1 MFGLNITLRIF
12 WQMMRIADFTGLPLK
27 VSIGHPSASLRHH
40 GSTFRADWYSIA
52 ARASMI
58 PTGSPRRILSLT
70 SSKKGSAEQGG
81 GGQQPPVESL
91 GVFIDF
97 WREAVPYIGPPHLVP
112 AKGFDIPSVTP
123 GL

>member
-1 MFGLNITLRIF
+1 
-12 WQMMRIADFTGLPLK
+12 
-27 VSIGHPSASLRHH
+27 
-40 GSTFRADWYSIA
+40 
-52 ARASMI
+52 MI